1 MTQCLWHGRSGMAAI
16 RGTRRGTYRVG
27 KRIQRRVLP
36 MLLHPLQQEDFS
48 VIGFGVSSPR

>member
-1 MTQCLWHGRSGMAAI
+1 MAAI

-36 MLLHPLQQEDFS
+36 MLLQPLQQEDFS